1 MKLLGF
7 NFNKISVE
15 KLGEKPAETKVS
27 TNINV
32 SEIKAVKV
40 AMLKS
45 KEDVLGI
52 KFAYKVSY
60 SPDYAEVDLQG
71 AIMVSLEPKV
81 AKKVL
86 KEWDSKK
93 MPEEFQG
100 SLFNLILAKSSV
112 KALQLEEEMNLP
124 FHIPL
129 PSVKPQD
136 K

>member
-15 KLGEKPAETKVS
+15 KLSEKPAETKVN

-32 SEIKAVKV
+32 SEIKPVKV

-45 KEDVLGI
+45 KEDVLGV
-52 KFAYKVSY
+52 KFTYNVSY
-60 SPDYAEVDLQG
+60 SPGYAEVDLQG
-71 AIMVSLEPKV
+71 AIMISLEPKV
-81 AKKVL
+81 AKQVI
-86 KEWDSKK
+86 KEWETKK
-93 MPEEFQG
+93 MSQTFQEP
-100 SLFNLILAKSSV
+100 LFNLILAKSSV

-129 PSVKPQD
+129 PSLKPQD